1 MSDSQRPHGLQPTR
15 FLRPWDLPGKSTGV
29 GCHCLLPVTIFIGT
43 LQIIT
48 GPNLQTQNTV
58 AVHTK
63 FHGYLFYATMPN
75 DFWVRVT
82 ESLLLIPQFRI
93 LELGLKMVPLDRT
106 RKRNVVFIC
115 GTQYHRDIS
124 NVQWLVR
131 KSLEM
136 LAILRL
142 QSLDSKYILYHWAYF
157 LSSYK

>member
-1 MSDSQRPHGLQPTR
+1 MSDPYRPHGLKPTR

-124 NVQWLVR
+124 NV
-131 KSLEM
+131 
-136 LAILRL
+136 
-142 QSLDSKYILYHWAYF
+142 
-157 LSSYK
+157 